1 MLDSEFGATLGTSR
15 DSVSDTSAVVE
26 DEGEGGQEEEDEGRD
41 GGGAVAVVLYALPDG
56 SQIKDDW
63 ERAVDGSTE
72 ASEQLVPGISV
83 LE

>member
-1 MLDSEFGATLGTSR
+1 MVRKPFFETISPRNFS
-15 DSVSDTSAVVE
+15 
-26 DEGEGGQEEEDEGRD
+26 GEGGQEEEDEGRD